1 MFTNTDVD
9 ISEFI
14 KITSAGVQ
22 IANFPQIRAALIER
36 YKSVYGEDIDLS
48 TASADGVF
56 INDLALIINNICMS
70 IQTFYGN
77 MDVDN
82 ASGIYLDNLCK
93 LSNVTRKP
101 ATYSNASLTLT
112 NENDFEVDVT
122 NGMIFVDK
130 SGTEWIY
137 NGNTITLPKNTSRA
151 TSITVECS
159 IPGPVKAEAG
169 WIDQTL
175 EVTNITVTQ
184 AKDANI
190 GSDEES
196 DDELRNRRNQS
207 TGAQGTTVVDSMIGS
222 LLQISGIDDV
232 LIYNNSTAETK
243 YAADITQIL
252 PHSIYVIIRKQR
264 GVNISNETIGTLIY
278 EKLTPGIST
287 TQTSAKNTGVDESY
301 TYIPEVF
308 GSKVTLLGQKV
319 YWKEPIPTH
328 DNIEIK
334 ITPYEY
340 FSVDEFPTIYE
351 RLCKYLN
358 SLPLSTSVSKQNL
371 TIQTIY
377 ADPQFKSKATYSVGT
392 ITMPDSIVENYDTYY
407 DYKPEKCSY
416 TQDTS
421 TGNYTITIGG

>member
-56 INDLALIINNICMS
+56 VNDLALIINNICMS

-93 LSNVTRKP
+93 LSNITRKP
-101 ATYSNASLTLT
+101 STYSNASLTLT
-112 NENDFEVDVT
+112 NENDFEVNVT

-130 SGTEWIY
+130 SGTEWTY
-137 NGNTITLPKNTSRA
+137 NGPTITLAKSAAETS
-151 TSITVECS
+151 TITVECS
-159 IPGPVKAEAG
+159 TPGPVKAEAG

-175 EVTNITVTQ
+175 EVTNIVVTQ
-184 AKDANI
+184 TNAANI

-207 TGAQGTTVVDSMIGS
+207 TGSQGTIVIDSMIGS

-232 LIYNNSTAETK
+232 LVYNNSTSEVQN
-243 YAADITQIL
+243 ADDTTSI
-252 PHSIYVIIRKQR
+252 PAHSIYVILRKQE
-264 GVNISNETIGTLIY
+264 GVSISNETIGTLIY

-287 TQTSAKNTGVDESY
+287 TQTGKSDASQSY

-308 GSKVTLLGQKV
+308 GSKVTDFNQNV
-319 YWKEPIPTH
+319 YWKQAIPAH
-328 DNIEIK
+328 DNITIK
-334 ITPYEY
+334 ITPYAY
-340 FSVDEFPTIYE
+340 FSKDELPTIYE

-358 SLPLSTSVSKQNL
+358 SLPLSIDVTEQNL
-371 TIQTIY
+371 IIQAVY
-377 ADPQFKSKATYSVGT
+377 ADPQFKSKATYGVGT
-392 ITMPDSIVENYDTYY
+392 VTIPASASTNADTYF

-416 TQDTS
+416 NQDT
-421 TGNYTITIGG
+421 NTITIGG